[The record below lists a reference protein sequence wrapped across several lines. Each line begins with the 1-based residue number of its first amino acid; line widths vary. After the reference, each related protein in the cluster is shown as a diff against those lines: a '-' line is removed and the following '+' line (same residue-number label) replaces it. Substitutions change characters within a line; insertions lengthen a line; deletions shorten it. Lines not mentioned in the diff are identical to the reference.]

1 MYFHKSLFSV
11 SILIR
16 TFLVGVSIKT
26 LVETRL
32 RKTGIMLVYRSK
44 KSRDDTGFQELD
56 TVNHIVRD
64 AEKLPAISGSLW
76 PLTYYFHK
84 SSESESYWRHL
95 GYRMI
100 S

>member
-1 MYFHKSLFSV
+1 LFSV

-64 AEKLPAISGSLW
+64 AEKFQAHYGHLPIISIRVLRVSLTGGTW
-76 PLTYYFHK
+76 VT
-84 SSESESYWRHL
+84 E
-95 GYRMI
+95 
-100 S
+100 